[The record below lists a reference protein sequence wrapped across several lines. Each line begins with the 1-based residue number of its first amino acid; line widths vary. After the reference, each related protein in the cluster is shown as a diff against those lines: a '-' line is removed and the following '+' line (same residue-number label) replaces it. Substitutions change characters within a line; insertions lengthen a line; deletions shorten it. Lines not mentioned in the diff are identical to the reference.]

1 MTTFLE
7 QINFQKVE
15 IQDLKDQL
23 DAKQHEVD
31 ECEDKIICLEN
42 DSHSE
47 VSRAEYEKLLE
58 ENKKYT
64 SRDGGWEK
72 ALEEIKKIQ
81 DLILLENTKIGEARE
96 KTIQENE
103 MLKKENKLIKEENKL
118 LKKKLELEILWA
130 EGSTEDLYI
139 KDPETDDQYSFGP
152 KCRSKLKDDIADN
165 SKMKRILRNGSIE
178 DCVEASAFYMFKK
191 DGVLYYVGRS
201 SRGPLHIGNI
211 KGEIT
216 NMKVTEEIK
225 KTIRDMVN
233 H

>member
-42 DSHSE
+42 DSHTE
-47 VSRAEYEKLLE
+47 VSRVEYEKLLE

-103 MLKKENKLIKEENKL
+103 MLKEENKL
-118 LKKKLELEILWA
+118 LKKKPELEILWA

-139 KDPETDDQYSFGP
+139 KDPETDDQYSFG
-152 KCRSKLKDDIADN
+152 KNSIAKMKDDDIADN